1 MRRFL
6 VRVQVGELDCRK
18 GLHPLRLSL
27 LTRVSPEHSLGSSRP
42 TAQGRLRRADY
53 AGPTAQGRLRRADA
67 TGKTRTYAAE
77 PEQLFRSVGIGG
89 EAFLSTGGSTSLHP
103 VRDSLRVSA
112 RRCHPVVVTQREN
125 RVNIWLQQHS
135 MLVLILLTATS
146 AIFLVLSVVFLVLWI
161 RAARERRRQY
171 FTRVDAERDN
181 LDLEASLQ
189 EQLGKLRI
197 VRELHE
203 VAVHSVSTI
212 ISQADGAQY
221 AATAD
226 TGAAVRASATIAE
239 AARSTL
245 ADLRRVM
252 TVVGGTVEESLL
264 EPRTDM
270 TRELFDV
277 MRDAGLEITYS
288 ANGEPFALGD
298 GPQLAVFRIVQES
311 LSNALK
317 YGGAG
322 TRVRVTATWTDEGLQ
337 VVIDDDGVRA
347 AARREG
353 LDPDKLAQSRTYT
366 FQDDLDALTEVVVG
380 PGMSEMRER
389 AALYRGILTAKML
402 PGVGFTVSAVFPSIR
417 YDNGVH
423 GVNLRDGQD

>member
-1 MRRFL
+1 MN
-6 VRVQVGELDCRK
+6 
-18 GLHPLRLSL
+18 
-27 LTRVSPEHSLGSSRP
+27 
-42 TAQGRLRRADY
+42 A
-53 AGPTAQGRLRRADA
+53 
-67 TGKTRTYAAE
+67 
-77 PEQLFRSVGIGG
+77 
-89 EAFLSTGGSTSLHP
+89 
-103 VRDSLRVSA
+103 
-112 RRCHPVVVTQREN
+112 
-125 RVNIWLQQHS
+125 WLQQHS
-135 MLVLILLTATS
+135 MLVVVVLTAAS
-146 AIFLVLSVVFLVLWI
+146 AVFLVLMVVFLVLWI
-161 RAARERRRQY
+161 RAARERRLQY
-171 FTRVDAERDN
+171 FARVDAERDN

-203 VAVHSVSTI
+203 VAVYSVSTI
-212 ISQADGAQY
+212 VSQADGAQY

-226 TGAAVRASATIAE
+226 AGAAVRASATIAE

-252 TVVGGTVEESLL
+252 TVVGARADDTVL
-264 EPRTDM
+264 EPRSDM
-270 TRELFDV
+270 ARELLQV
-277 MRDAGLEITYS
+277 MRDAGLEITLVE
-288 ANGEPFALGD
+288 NGEPFVLAD

-311 LSNALK
+311 LANALK
-317 YGGAG
+317 YGGVG
-322 TRVRVTATWTDEGLQ
+322 TQVRVSSTWTEEGLQ

-389 AALYRGILTAKML
+389 AALYRGILNASML
-402 PGVGFTVSAVFPSIR
+402 PGVGFTVSAVFPAIR

-423 GVNLRDGQD
+423 GVNLRDGSD

>member
-1 MRRFL
+1 M
-6 VRVQVGELDCRK
+6 
-18 GLHPLRLSL
+18 
-27 LTRVSPEHSLGSSRP
+27 
-42 TAQGRLRRADY
+42 
-53 AGPTAQGRLRRADA
+53 
-67 TGKTRTYAAE
+67 
-77 PEQLFRSVGIGG
+77 
-89 EAFLSTGGSTSLHP
+89 
-103 VRDSLRVSA
+103 
-112 RRCHPVVVTQREN
+112 
-125 RVNIWLQQHS
+125 NIWLQQHS
-135 MLVLILLTATS
+135 MLVIILLSATS
-146 AIFLVLSVVFLVLWI
+146 AIFFVLSIVFLVLWI

-181 LDLEASLQ
+181 LSLEASLQ
-189 EQLGKLRI
+189 EQRGKLRI

-212 ISQADGAQY
+212 VSQADGAQY

-226 TGAAVRASATIAE
+226 AGAAVRASATIAE

-252 TVVGGTVEESLL
+252 TIVGGPVDDTLPH
-264 EPRTDM
+264 PRTDM

-277 MRDAGLEITYS
+277 MRDAGLEITFS
-288 ANGEPFALGD
+288 ENGEPFILGD

-322 TRVRVTATWTDEGLQ
+322 TRVRITSTWTDEGLQ

-389 AALYRGILTAKML
+389 AALYRGILNAKML

>member
-1 MRRFL
+1 
-6 VRVQVGELDCRK
+6 
-18 GLHPLRLSL
+18 
-27 LTRVSPEHSLGSSRP
+27 
-42 TAQGRLRRADY
+42 
-53 AGPTAQGRLRRADA
+53 
-67 TGKTRTYAAE
+67 
-77 PEQLFRSVGIGG
+77 
-89 EAFLSTGGSTSLHP
+89 
-103 VRDSLRVSA
+103 
-112 RRCHPVVVTQREN
+112 
-125 RVNIWLQQHS
+125 VNAWLQQHS
-135 MLVLILLTATS
+135 MLVVIVLTAVS
-146 AIFLVLSVVFLVLWI
+146 AVFLVLMVLFLVLWI
-161 RAARERRRQY
+161 RAARERRLQY
-171 FTRVDAERDN
+171 FARVDAERDN

-203 VAVHSVSTI
+203 VAVYSVSTI
-212 ISQADGAQY
+212 VSQADGAQY

-226 TGAAVRASATIAE
+226 AGAAVRASATIAE

-252 TVVGGTVEESLL
+252 TVVGSRADDAVL
-264 EPRTDM
+264 EPRSDIA
-270 TRELFDV
+270 RELLQV
-277 MRDAGLEITYS
+277 MRDAGLEITLVE
-288 ANGEPFALGD
+288 NGEPFVLAD

-311 LSNALK
+311 LGNALK
-317 YGGAG
+317 YGGVG
-322 TRVRVTATWTDEGLQ
+322 TQVRISSTWTEEGLQ

-389 AALYRGILTAKML
+389 AALYRGILNASML
-402 PGVGFTVSAVFPSIR
+402 PGVGFTVSAVFPAIR

-423 GVNLRDGQD
+423 GVNLRDGRD

>member
-1 MRRFL
+1 M
-6 VRVQVGELDCRK
+6 
-18 GLHPLRLSL
+18 L
-27 LTRVSPEHSLGSSRP
+27 L
-42 TAQGRLRRADY
+42 
-53 AGPTAQGRLRRADA
+53 
-67 TGKTRTYAAE
+67 
-77 PEQLFRSVGIGG
+77 
-89 EAFLSTGGSTSLHP
+89 
-103 VRDSLRVSA
+103 
-112 RRCHPVVVTQREN
+112 
-125 RVNIWLQQHS
+125 
-135 MLVLILLTATS
+135 
-146 AIFLVLSVVFLVLWI
+146 FLVLWI
-161 RAARERRRQY
+161 RAARERRLQY
-171 FTRVDAERDN
+171 FARVDAERDN

-203 VAVHSVSTI
+203 VAVYSVSTI
-212 ISQADGAQY
+212 VSQADGAQY

-226 TGAAVRASATIAE
+226 AGAAVRASATIAE

-252 TVVGGTVEESLL
+252 TVVGSRADDAIL
-264 EPRTDM
+264 EPRSDIA
-270 TRELFDV
+270 RELLQV
-277 MRDAGLEITYS
+277 MRDAGLEITLVE
-288 ANGEPFALGD
+288 NGEPFVLAE

-311 LSNALK
+311 LGNALK
-317 YGGAG
+317 YGGVG
-322 TRVRVTATWTDEGLQ
+322 TQVRISSTWTEEGLQ

-389 AALYRGILTAKML
+389 AALYRGILNASML
-402 PGVGFTVSAVFPSIR
+402 PGVGFTVSAVFPAIR

-423 GVNLRDGQD
+423 GVNLRDGRD

>member
-1 MRRFL
+1 MN
-6 VRVQVGELDCRK
+6 
-18 GLHPLRLSL
+18 
-27 LTRVSPEHSLGSSRP
+27 T
-42 TAQGRLRRADY
+42 
-53 AGPTAQGRLRRADA
+53 
-67 TGKTRTYAAE
+67 
-77 PEQLFRSVGIGG
+77 
-89 EAFLSTGGSTSLHP
+89 
-103 VRDSLRVSA
+103 
-112 RRCHPVVVTQREN
+112 
-125 RVNIWLQQHS
+125 WLQQHS
-135 MLVLILLTATS
+135 MLVIILLTAAS
-146 AIFLVLSVVFLVLWI
+146 AVFSVLTVLFLALWI
-161 RAARERRRQY
+161 RASRARRRQY
-171 FTRVDAERDN
+171 FARVDAERDN
-181 LDLEASLQ
+181 LDLDASLQ
-189 EQLGKLRI
+189 EQLAKLRI

-212 ISQADGAQY
+212 VSQADGAQY
-221 AATAD
+221 AATTDA
-226 TGAAVRASATIAE
+226 GAAVRASATIAE

-252 TVVGGTVEESLL
+252 TVVGGTVGESLP

-270 TRELFDV
+270 TRELFGV
-277 MRDAGLEITYS
+277 MRDAGLEITYVE
-288 ANGEPFALGD
+288 NGEPFPLGE

-317 YGGAG
+317 YGGVG
-322 TRVRVTATWTDEGLQ
+322 TQVRISSTWTDEGLQ

-366 FQDDLDALTEVVVG
+366 FQDDLNALTEVVVG

-389 AALYRGILTAKML
+389 AALYRGILTANML

>member
-1 MRRFL
+1 VNTWL
-6 VRVQVGELDCRK
+6 EL
-18 GLHPLRLSL
+18 
-27 LTRVSPEHSLGSSRP
+27 HSLMVSIV
-42 TAQGRLRRADY
+42 L
-53 AGPTAQGRLRRADA
+53 
-67 TGKTRTYAAE
+67 AA
-77 PEQLFRSVGIGG
+77 
-89 EAFLSTGGSTSLHP
+89 A
-103 VRDSLRVSA
+103 SA
-112 RRCHPVVVTQREN
+112 V
-125 RVNIWLQQHS
+125 
-135 MLVLILLTATS
+135 
-146 AIFLVLSVVFLVLWI
+146 FLVLSVVFLALWI

-171 FTRVDAERDN
+171 FARVDAERDN

-203 VAVHSVSTI
+203 VAIHSVS
-212 ISQADGAQY
+212 
-221 AATAD
+221 
-226 TGAAVRASATIAE
+226 GAAVRASATIAE

-252 TVVGGTVEESLL
+252 TVVGGVVPDDLA
-264 EPRTDM
+264 EPAADM

-277 MRDAGLEITYS
+277 MRDAGLEIEVVEH
-288 ANGEPFALGD
+288 GRPFELQD
-298 GPQLAVFRIVQES
+298 GPQLAVFRIVQEA

-317 YGGAG
+317 YGGQG
-322 TRVRVTATWTDEGLQ
+322 TRVKVTSTWTDEGLQ

-389 AALYRGILTAKML
+389 ASLHRGILNANLL
-402 PGVGFTVSAVFPSIR
+402 PGVGFSVSAVFPAIR

>member
-1 MRRFL
+1 MN
-6 VRVQVGELDCRK
+6 
-18 GLHPLRLSL
+18 
-27 LTRVSPEHSLGSSRP
+27 
-42 TAQGRLRRADY
+42 A
-53 AGPTAQGRLRRADA
+53 
-67 TGKTRTYAAE
+67 
-77 PEQLFRSVGIGG
+77 
-89 EAFLSTGGSTSLHP
+89 
-103 VRDSLRVSA
+103 
-112 RRCHPVVVTQREN
+112 
-125 RVNIWLQQHS
+125 WLQQHS
-135 MLVLILLTATS
+135 MLVVIVLTAAS
-146 AIFLVLSVVFLVLWI
+146 AVFLVLMVVFLVLWI
-161 RAARERRRQY
+161 RAARERRLQY
-171 FTRVDAERDN
+171 FARVDAERDN

-203 VAVHSVSTI
+203 VAVYSVSTI
-212 ISQADGAQY
+212 VSQADGAQY

-226 TGAAVRASATIAE
+226 AGAAVRASATIAE

-252 TVVGGTVEESLL
+252 TVVGARADDTVL
-264 EPRTDM
+264 EPRSDIA
-270 TRELFDV
+270 RELLQV
-277 MRDAGLEITYS
+277 MRDAGLEITLVE
-288 ANGEPFALGD
+288 NGEPFVLAD

-311 LSNALK
+311 LANALK
-317 YGGAG
+317 YGGVG
-322 TRVRVTATWTDEGLQ
+322 TQVRVSSTWTEEGLQ

-389 AALYRGILTAKML
+389 AALYRGILNASML
-402 PGVGFTVSAVFPSIR
+402 PGVGFTVSAVFPAIR

-423 GVNLRDGQD
+423 GVNLRDGRD

>member
-1 MRRFL
+1 MN
-6 VRVQVGELDCRK
+6 
-18 GLHPLRLSL
+18 
-27 LTRVSPEHSLGSSRP
+27 T
-42 TAQGRLRRADY
+42 
-53 AGPTAQGRLRRADA
+53 
-67 TGKTRTYAAE
+67 
-77 PEQLFRSVGIGG
+77 
-89 EAFLSTGGSTSLHP
+89 
-103 VRDSLRVSA
+103 
-112 RRCHPVVVTQREN
+112 
-125 RVNIWLQQHS
+125 WLQQHS
-135 MLVLILLTATS
+135 MLVMIVLTAAS
-146 AIFLVLSVVFLVLWI
+146 AALLVLTVVFLVLWI
-161 RAARERRRQY
+161 RAARERRHQY
-171 FTRVDAERDN
+171 YARVDAERDN

-212 ISQADGAQY
+212 VSQADGAKY

-226 TGAAVRASATIAE
+226 AGAAVRASATIAE

-252 TVVGGTVEESLL
+252 TVVGGSVDDTLAGPKS
-264 EPRTDM
+264 DM

-277 MRDAGLEITYS
+277 MRDAGLEITLMET
-288 ANGEPFALGD
+288 GEAFVLGD

-322 TRVRVTATWTDEGLQ
+322 TQVRVSSTWTDEGVQ

-366 FQDDLDALTEVVVG
+366 FQDDLNALTEVVVG

-389 AALYRGILTAKML
+389 AALYRGILTANML

-423 GVNLRDGQD
+423 GVNLRDGLD

>member
-1 MRRFL
+1 MN
-6 VRVQVGELDCRK
+6 
-18 GLHPLRLSL
+18 
-27 LTRVSPEHSLGSSRP
+27 
-42 TAQGRLRRADY
+42 A
-53 AGPTAQGRLRRADA
+53 
-67 TGKTRTYAAE
+67 
-77 PEQLFRSVGIGG
+77 
-89 EAFLSTGGSTSLHP
+89 
-103 VRDSLRVSA
+103 
-112 RRCHPVVVTQREN
+112 
-125 RVNIWLQQHS
+125 WLQQHS
-135 MLVLILLTATS
+135 MLVVIVLTAVS
-146 AIFLVLSVVFLVLWI
+146 AVFLVLMLLFLVLWI
-161 RAARERRRQY
+161 RAARERRLQY
-171 FTRVDAERDN
+171 FARVDAERDN

-203 VAVHSVSTI
+203 VAVYSVSTI
-212 ISQADGAQY
+212 VSQADGAQY

-226 TGAAVRASATIAE
+226 AGAAVRASATIAE

-252 TVVGGTVEESLL
+252 TVVGSRADDAIL
-264 EPRTDM
+264 EPRSDIA
-270 TRELFDV
+270 RELLQV
-277 MRDAGLEITYS
+277 MRDAGLEITLVE
-288 ANGEPFALGD
+288 NGEPFVLAE

-311 LSNALK
+311 LGNALK
-317 YGGAG
+317 YGGVG
-322 TRVRVTATWTDEGLQ
+322 TQVRISSTWTEEGLQ

-389 AALYRGILTAKML
+389 AALYRGILNASML
-402 PGVGFTVSAVFPSIR
+402 PGVGFTVSAVFPAIR

-423 GVNLRDGQD
+423 GVNLRDGRD

>member
-1 MRRFL
+1 MNTWL
-6 VRVQVGELDCRK
+6 EQ
-18 GLHPLRLSL
+18 
-27 LTRVSPEHSLGSSRP
+27 HSLM
-42 TAQGRLRRADY
+42 
-53 AGPTAQGRLRRADA
+53 
-67 TGKTRTYAAE
+67 
-77 PEQLFRSVGIGG
+77 
-89 EAFLSTGGSTSLHP
+89 
-103 VRDSLRVSA
+103 VS
-112 RRCHPVVVTQREN
+112 
-125 RVNIWLQQHS
+125 I
-135 MLVLILLTATS
+135 VLAATS
-146 AIFLVLSVVFLVLWI
+146 AVFLVLFVVFLVLWI

-171 FTRVDAERDN
+171 FARVDAERDN

-203 VAVHSVSTI
+203 VVVHSVSTI
-212 ISQADGAQY
+212 VSQADGAQY
-221 AATAD
+221 AATSDA
-226 TGAAVRASATIAE
+226 GAAVRASATIAE

-252 TVVGGTVEESLL
+252 TVVGGVVPDDLVE
-264 EPRTDM
+264 PAADM

-277 MRDAGLEITYS
+277 MRDAGLEIEVVEH
-288 ANGEPFALGD
+288 GQPFELQD
-298 GPQLAVFRIVQES
+298 GPQLAVFRIVQEA

-317 YGGAG
+317 YGGQG
-322 TRVRVTATWTDEGLQ
+322 TRVKVTSTWTDEGLQ

-353 LDPDKLAQSRTYT
+353 LDPDRLAQSRTYT

-380 PGMSEMRER
+380 PGMTEMRER
-389 AALYRGILTAKML
+389 ASLYRGILNANLL
-402 PGVGFTVSAVFPSIR
+402 PGVGFSVSAVFPAIR

>member
-1 MRRFL
+1 
-6 VRVQVGELDCRK
+6 
-18 GLHPLRLSL
+18 
-27 LTRVSPEHSLGSSRP
+27 
-42 TAQGRLRRADY
+42 
-53 AGPTAQGRLRRADA
+53 
-67 TGKTRTYAAE
+67 
-77 PEQLFRSVGIGG
+77 
-89 EAFLSTGGSTSLHP
+89 
-103 VRDSLRVSA
+103 
-112 RRCHPVVVTQREN
+112 
-125 RVNIWLQQHS
+125 VNTWLQQHS
-135 MLVLILLTATS
+135 MLVMIMLTAAS
-146 AIFLVLSVVFLVLWI
+146 AVLLVLTVLFLVLWI

-171 FTRVDAERDN
+171 FDRVDAERDN

-189 EQLGKLRI
+189 EQLAKLRI

-212 ISQADGAQY
+212 VSQADGAQY
-221 AATAD
+221 AATTDA
-226 TGAAVRASATIAE
+226 GAAVRASATIAE

-252 TVVGGTVEESLL
+252 TVVDESLP

-270 TRELFDV
+270 ARELFDV
-277 MRDAGLEITYS
+277 MRDAGLEITYIE
-288 ANGEPFALGD
+288 NGKPFPLGE

-317 YGGAG
+317 YGGLG
-322 TRVRVTATWTDEGLQ
+322 TQVRISSTWTDEGLQ

-366 FQDDLDALTEVVVG
+366 FQDDLNALTEVVVG

-389 AALYRGILTAKML
+389 ASLYRGILTANML

>member
-1 MRRFL
+1 MN
-6 VRVQVGELDCRK
+6 
-18 GLHPLRLSL
+18 
-27 LTRVSPEHSLGSSRP
+27 
-42 TAQGRLRRADY
+42 A
-53 AGPTAQGRLRRADA
+53 
-67 TGKTRTYAAE
+67 
-77 PEQLFRSVGIGG
+77 
-89 EAFLSTGGSTSLHP
+89 
-103 VRDSLRVSA
+103 
-112 RRCHPVVVTQREN
+112 
-125 RVNIWLQQHS
+125 WLQQHS
-135 MLVLILLTATS
+135 MLVVIVLTAAS
-146 AIFLVLSVVFLVLWI
+146 AVFLVLMVVFLVLWI
-161 RAARERRRQY
+161 RAARERRLQY
-171 FTRVDAERDN
+171 FARVDAERDN

-203 VAVHSVSTI
+203 VAVYSVSTI
-212 ISQADGAQY
+212 VSQADGAQY

-226 TGAAVRASATIAE
+226 AGAAVRASATIAE

-252 TVVGGTVEESLL
+252 TVVGARADDTVL
-264 EPRTDM
+264 EPRSDM
-270 TRELFDV
+270 ARELLQV
-277 MRDAGLEITYS
+277 MRDAGLEITLVE
-288 ANGEPFALGD
+288 NGEPFVLAD

-311 LSNALK
+311 LANALK
-317 YGGAG
+317 YGGVG
-322 TRVRVTATWTDEGLQ
+322 TQVRVSSTWTEEGLQ

-389 AALYRGILTAKML
+389 AALYRGILNASML
-402 PGVGFTVSAVFPSIR
+402 PGVGFTVSAVFPAIR

-423 GVNLRDGQD
+423 GVNLRDGSD